1 MPNMT
6 IYIRKEDLGKWLE
19 LDNKS
24 AIIHT
29 LLNGEEVKEV
39 SKPKELVPSIKST
52 HLFLDRTNLKHCKV
66 HGLPL
71 DNRSRCLQKGC
82 KYS

>member
-29 LLNGEEVKEV
+29 LLNREAVKDLN
-39 SKPKELVPSIKST
+39 KQTST
-52 HLFLDRTNLKHCKV
+52 HLYLDRTNLKHCKV

-71 DNRSRCLQKGC
+71 DSRGRCLQKGC